1 MHEKQQFGRAGEA
14 FAAEVLQLSG
24 YEILARNYRCKDG
37 EIDIVAKRDREV
49 FFIEVKTRRDD
60 AFGRPCEAVDR
71 TKMRH
76 MRKAAAAFLSEHR
89 CGCDFCS
96 FQVIEIGFNQIE
108 NAF

>member
-14 FAAEVLQLSG
+14 FAAEVLQISG

-37 EIDIVAKRDREV
+37 ELDIVAKRDREV

-60 AFGRPCEAVDR
+60 TFGRPCEAVDR
-71 TKMRH
+71 TKMKH
-76 MRKAAAAFLSEHR
+76 MRKAPAACLSENH
-89 CGCDFCS
+89 CGCEFCS